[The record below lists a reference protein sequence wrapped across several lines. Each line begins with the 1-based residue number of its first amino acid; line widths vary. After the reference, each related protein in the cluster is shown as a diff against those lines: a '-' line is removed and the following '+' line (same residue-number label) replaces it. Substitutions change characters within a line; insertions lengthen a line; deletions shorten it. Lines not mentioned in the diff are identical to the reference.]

1 MPSKRYKQE
10 LNTFWS
16 LIDENMYGIT
26 LKKKQVFSEA
36 FDEQMDTASETHESQ
51 SESQSENHGTQE
63 PPNDIFAQ
71 LITITTREK
80 IYNDFCMCIQRL
92 KQGKTCSKILNRLDN
107 RIAIH
112 TRQLKKLGSPDYR
125 ANKEMLKTSH
135 GYLSLMQRRLVRDL
149 GDSAP

>member
-1 MPSKRYKQE
+1 MPSKRFRQE

-26 LKKKQVFSEA
+26 LRKKEVFSEA
-36 FDEQMDTASETHESQ
+36 FDEQMDTQSQ
-51 SESQSENHGTQE
+51 STENQEPPNE

-92 KQGKTCSKILNRLDN
+92 KQGKTCTKILDRLEN
-107 RIAIH
+107 RISIH

-125 ANKEMLKTSH
+125 ANKEMLKASH
-135 GYLSLMQRRLVRDL
+135 GYLSLMHRRLVK
-149 GDSAP
+149 GSA